1 MNRTAG
7 IRIGN
12 QSAFSASTVT
22 QPFEYAVANGFDAFE
37 WFPDKKE
44 SGEGWEESD
53 LDAETRHYVK
63 DTALKHDIRLSVH
76 APWQANPLR
85 QEDRRV
91 LLKNIE
97 FANDISASLFN
108 IHLYTDEG
116 ITSYVQAIIPLI
128 EDLAQL
134 GIELSIENTPVT
146 GPEDFNELFAQLANL
161 VLTDATRVGMCLDI
175 GHANLCEA
183 TRNDYIRFIDLL
195 DPGIPVIHVH
205 MHENYGD
212 YDSHL
217 PLFTGPAG
225 KDASGIRGAIE
236 HIKNRHFAGCIIL
249 EQWPEPPS
257 LLIEIRNRLR
267 EIIGDSTRSVV
278 EPNMAHGDDFAG
290 KIARA
295 NQRCRS
301 WRDKLAWI
309 GERVTDNTRA
319 LSTEQ
324 LVYLA
329 TYLRFIGTGQIPSG
343 EDGRHYRPSHHAKM
357 ARRIHDRLARI
368 TTPENVFII
377 RKIYPWLPSYDN
389 AFTKSEP
396 LTRIRDIAHR
406 NDIPKKL
413 KQEIK
418 HTLQNKLHRCAGP
431 EDLATSA
438 GLLAKI
444 TAAGANYSPA
454 FVEAFKRFHDE
465 LKEFFNARSLD
476 EQLVALCQ
484 KSRAREA
491 DLIREF
497 LDAKEKAVSPEELEA
512 AFELMTK
519 IRSHFK
525 EKLRGNT
532 RAGAQD
538 LQLADIRLEDFS
550 FVLLSRVINH
560 LDGLKDKIP
569 WLPALHLLAL
579 TIENLR
585 LSGFDANECQ
595 AIESE
600 LAAWRQG
607 FDPRDRMH
615 LIRLKATIDRCRR
628 LAEVYCKKI
637 LSLFSDKVERL
648 GRALGVAEEAIKAFC
663 EADIR
668 NHLVFQLSKLV
679 GPLLKSIRTI
689 AALPPWDPIVS
700 GRVSG
705 RLAEALCLHDL
716 TGPFDESIVAL
727 LDEVKG
733 DEEVPAGVGGMIVA
747 HETPYLS
754 HLAVRARQA
763 KVVFVAS
770 EDKERFVELRHF
782 VGKRVML
789 DVSATR
795 MNLEILSDLEDGG
808 ASDRKGET
816 RQESLE
822 VPDVFL
828 SSPLTLLPLDQVTL
842 QTGGSKADGVRRLK
856 EMSRIEQAGFATP
869 PGLVIPFGVMEASL
883 ATRPA
888 LRQAYR
894 ALVYQLNELQNSDFL
909 EALGKLRGMIRQL
922 DVPHEIVSG
931 VIERFS
937 KNERLMV
944 RSSANCEDLEGLSG
958 AGLYESVGNVSPSDV
973 AQGVSKVWSSLWSEG
988 AAMNRRR
995 LCIPHDRA
1003 HVAVLI
1009 QQMLIPELSFIMN
1022 TVNPVDHQ
1030 RDEACVELAV
1040 GLGETLASGRIPGAA
1055 YRMGCNKHTGTVRM
1069 RAFASFSQA
1078 LWPDASG
1085 SFRRKTIDYSRIEL
1099 SKNEVFGRRLGSR
1112 LGRIGRFVEDALA
1125 GPQDIEG
1132 LVLADEIYLVQ
1143 ARPQQGE
1150 MRDAEQKE

>member
-1 MNRTAG
+1 VNRTAR

-12 QSAFSASTVT
+12 QTALSASTVT

-37 WFPDKKE
+37 WFPDKNE

-76 APWQANPLR
+76 APLQANPLR
-85 QEDRRV
+85 QESRKA

-97 FANDISASLFN
+97 FANDISASLLN

-116 ITSYVQAIIPLI
+116 IASYVQAIRPLI
-128 EDLAQL
+128 EDLAKL
-134 GIELSIENTPVT
+134 GIELAIENTPAT
-146 GPEDFNELFAQLANL
+146 APEDFNELFAQLANL
-161 VLTDATRVGMCLDI
+161 VVKDAARVGMCLDI
-175 GHANLCEA
+175 GHANLCES

-195 DPGIPVIHVH
+195 DPGVPVIHLH

-217 PLFTGPAG
+217 PVFTGPAG
-225 KDASGIRGAIE
+225 KDDSGITAVIDRMR
-236 HIKNRHFAGCIIL
+236 KRRFSGCIIL
-249 EQWPEPPS
+249 EQWPQPPS
-257 LLIEIRNRLR
+257 LLIEARDRLR
-267 EIIGDSTRSVV
+267 EIIGDEAREVISR
-278 EPNMAHGDDFAG
+278 DDFADT
-290 KIARA
+290 IAEA
-295 NQRCRS
+295 NKRWRS
-301 WRDKLAWI
+301 WRDRLAWI
-309 GERVTDNTRA
+309 GDCLADSTSD

-329 TYLRFIGTGQIPSG
+329 TYLRFIGTGQVPCG
-343 EDGRHYRPSHHAKM
+343 EDGSHYRPSHHAKT
-357 ARRIHDRLARI
+357 ARRIHERLARI
-368 TTPENVFII
+368 TTPENVFIM
-377 RKIYPWLPSYDN
+377 RKIYPWLPSYDK
-389 AFTKSEP
+389 AFTRSEP

-431 EDLATSA
+431 EDLSTSE
-438 GLLAKI
+438 GLLLRI
-444 TAAGANYSPA
+444 TVAGADYSPA
-454 FVEAFKRFHDE
+454 FVEAFKEFHED

-476 EQLVALCQ
+476 EQLVALSR
-484 KSRAREA
+484 KSRARQA

-497 LDAKEKAVSPEELEA
+497 LDAKEKAVSAEELEA
-512 AFELMTK
+512 AFELMTRL
-519 IRSHFK
+519 RSHFK
-525 EKLRGNT
+525 DRLKGNT
-532 RAGAQD
+532 SAEAQD

-560 LDGLKDKIP
+560 LNALKDKTP

-585 LSGFDANECQ
+585 LSGFDADECR
-595 AIESE
+595 AIEAE

-607 FDPRDRMH
+607 FDPKDRMH

-668 NHLVFQLSKLV
+668 NHLVFQLSKLA
-679 GPLLKSIRTI
+679 GPVLKTIRTI
-689 AALPPWDPIVS
+689 AALPLWDPIVS

-705 RLAEALCLHDL
+705 RVAEALCLDDL
-716 TGPFDESIVAL
+716 IGPFDESTVAL

-733 DEEVPAGVGGMIVA
+733 DEEIPAGVVAMIVA
-747 HETPYLS
+747 RETPYLS
-754 HLAVRARQA
+754 HLAVRARQG
-763 KVVFVAS
+763 KVVFAAS
-770 EDKERFVELRHF
+770 EDKERFAELRHF
-782 VGKRVML
+782 VGKRVIL
-789 DVSATR
+789 DVSAAGL
-795 MNLEILSDLEDGG
+795 NLEILSDLQDRG
-808 ASDRKGET
+808 ARDRKGET
-816 RQESLE
+816 GQEPFE
-822 VPDVFL
+822 IPDVSL
-828 SSPLTLLPLDQVTL
+828 NSPLTLLPLDQVTL
-842 QTGGSKADGVRRLK
+842 LTGGSKADGVRRLK
-856 EMSRIEQAGFATP
+856 EMSRIEQAGFTTP

-883 ATRPA
+883 AARPA
-888 LRQAYR
+888 LGQAYR
-894 ALVYQLNELQNSDFL
+894 ALVYQLNELKKSDFL
-909 EALGKLRGMIRQL
+909 EALEKLRGIIRQI

-931 VIERFS
+931 VMERFS
-937 KNERLMV
+937 NNERLMV
-944 RSSANCEDLEGLSG
+944 RSSTNCEDLEGLSG
-958 AGLYESVGNVSPSDV
+958 AGLYDSVGNVSPSDV
-973 AQGVSKVWSSLWSEG
+973 AQGVGKVWASLWSER

-995 LCIPHDRA
+995 LRIPHDRA

-1009 QQMLIPELSFIMN
+1009 QQMLIPELSFIMH
-1022 TVNPVDHQ
+1022 TVDPVDHQ

-1040 GLGETLASGRIPGAA
+1040 GLGETLAGGKIPGAA
-1055 YRMGCNKHTGTVRM
+1055 YRMGCNKRTGAVRM
-1069 RAFASFSQA
+1069 LVFASFSQA
-1078 LWPDASG
+1078 IWPDASG
-1085 SFRRKTIDYSRIEL
+1085 GLVLKTIDYSKVEL
-1099 SKNEVFGRRLGSR
+1099 SKNEGFGRRLGLR
-1112 LGRIGRFVEDALA
+1112 LGQIGRFVEDALG

-1150 MRDAEQKE
+1150 TRDV

>member
-85 QEDRRV
+85 QEDRQA
-91 LLKNIE
+91 LLKSIE
-97 FANDISASLFN
+97 FANDISASLLN

-116 ITSYVQAIIPLI
+116 IASYVQAITPLI
-128 EDLAQL
+128 EDLAKL
-134 GIELSIENTPVT
+134 GIELSIENMPVT
-146 GPEDFNELFAQLANL
+146 GPEDFNELFAQLAKL
-161 VLTDATRVGMCLDI
+161 VLTDAARVGMCLDI

-195 DPGIPVIHVH
+195 DPRIPIIHIH

-217 PLFTGPAG
+217 PLFAGPAG
-225 KDASGIRGAIE
+225 KDASGIMAVIGRMRKRRFSGS
-236 HIKNRHFAGCIIL
+236 IIL
-249 EQWPEPPS
+249 EQWPQPPS
-257 LLIEIRNRLR
+257 LLIEARDRLR
-267 EIIGDSTRSVV
+267 EIIGDGGRKVIGRD
-278 EPNMAHGDDFAG
+278 HFADR
-290 KIARA
+290 IAEA

-301 WRDKLAWI
+301 WRDRLAWI
-309 GERVTDNTRA
+309 GDCLADSKSDLR
-319 LSTEQ
+319 TEQ

-343 EDGRHYRPSHHAKM
+343 EDGKHYRPSHHAKT
-357 ARRIHDRLARI
+357 ARRIHDRLAQI
-368 TTPENVFII
+368 TTAENVFII

-389 AFTKSEP
+389 AFTGSEP

-406 NDIPKKL
+406 NDIPKEL

-431 EDLATSA
+431 EDLATSE
-438 GLLAKI
+438 GLLLRI
-444 TAAGANYSPA
+444 TAAGADYSPS
-454 FVEAFKRFHDE
+454 FVEAFMRFHED

-476 EQLVALCQ
+476 EQLVALSQ
-484 KSRAREA
+484 KSRAWQA

-512 AFELMTK
+512 AFELMTRL
-519 IRSHFK
+519 RSQLK
-525 EKLRGNT
+525 DRLKGNT
-532 RAGAQD
+532 SAEAQD

-560 LDGLKDKIP
+560 LDGLKDKLP

-595 AIESE
+595 AIEAE
-600 LAAWRQG
+600 LAAWSQG
-607 FDPRDRMH
+607 FDPRDRIH

-637 LSLFSDKVERL
+637 LSMFSDKVERL

-679 GPLLKSIRTI
+679 GPLLGSIRTI
-689 AALPPWDPIVS
+689 AALPLWDPIVP

-705 RLAEALCLHDL
+705 RVAEALCLDDL
-716 TGPFDESIVAL
+716 IDPFDESIVAL

-733 DEEVPAGVGGMIVA
+733 DEEIPTAVVGMIVA
-747 HETPYLS
+747 RETPYLS

-782 VGKRVML
+782 VGKRVIL
-789 DVSATR
+789 DVSAAGI
-795 MNLEILSDLEDGG
+795 NLEILSDLEDGG

-816 RQESLE
+816 GQEPLE
-822 VPDVFL
+822 IPDVSL
-828 SSPLTLLPLDQVTL
+828 SSPLTLLPLDQVAL

-856 EMSRIEQAGFATP
+856 EMSQMEQAGFTTP

-883 ATRPA
+883 AARPA

-894 ALVYQLNELQNSDFL
+894 ALIDQLNELKKSDFL
-909 EALGKLRGMIRQL
+909 EALEKLRGIIRQL
-922 DVPHEIVSG
+922 EVPREIVSG
-931 VIERFS
+931 VMERFS

-944 RSSANCEDLEGLSG
+944 RSSANCEDLEGFSG

-973 AQGVSKVWSSLWSEG
+973 AQGVGKVWSSLWSER

-995 LCIPHDRA
+995 LRIPHDRA

-1009 QQMLIPELSFIMN
+1009 QQMLIPDLSFIMH

-1030 RDEACVELAV
+1030 RDEACVELTV
-1040 GLGETLASGRIPGAA
+1040 GLGETLAGGKIPGAA
-1055 YRMGCNKHTGTVRM
+1055 YRMGCNKQTGAVRM
-1069 RAFASFSQA
+1069 LAFASFSQA
-1078 LWPDASG
+1078 LWPDVSG
-1085 SFRRKTIDYSRIEL
+1085 SLVHKTIDYSRVEL
-1099 SKNEVFGRRLGSR
+1099 SKNEIFGRRLGSR
-1112 LGRIGRFVEDALA
+1112 LGKIGRFVEDALG

-1150 MRDAEQKE
+1150 MRDVEQKE